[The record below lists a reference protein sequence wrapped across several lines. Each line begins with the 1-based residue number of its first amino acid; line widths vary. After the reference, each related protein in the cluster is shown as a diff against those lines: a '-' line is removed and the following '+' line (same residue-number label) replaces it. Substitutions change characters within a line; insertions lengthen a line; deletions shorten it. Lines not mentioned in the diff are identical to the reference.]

1 MLNSAHFF
9 VHFFHVKP
17 PSETSQLHVLW
28 RKCRCAHSEFC
39 CLCFCSLFSFFTA
52 AHFHLAF
59 VQILTASIKFSCCS
73 SNEIRLPWFLSLA
86 LAFCRYFS
94 RWALL
99 PCRLLSR
106 FLCLC
111 LSLYSK
117 FVDITIFMH
126 FRKKTPLHNLP
137 DLGSD
142 ESSVW
147 NFCARFS
154 DVIWRENQ
162 WLSVAKCRLFSQAI
176 LDLVNVFGNVFAH
189 HRKICANR
197 HSAKIP
203 MELYLRTFANKWD
216 WFCSRIQKYILGG
229 FLCNIRV

>member
-1 MLNSAHFF
+1 MLNSVLNSAPFF

-39 CLCFCSLFSFFTA
+39 CLCFSSLFSFFTA

-73 SNEIRLPWFLSLA
+73 SNEIRLLFISRSSVLSLFFSLSFTTLSPTFSFSLSFSFYIFQICGHNNFHVFPEKSTAGMICQIWVVTSHQCGISA
-86 LAFCRYFS
+86 LVSQTSFGG
-94 RWALL
+94 
-99 PCRLLSR
+99 
-106 FLCLC
+106 
-111 LSLYSK
+111 
-117 FVDITIFMH
+117 
-126 FRKKTPLHNLP
+126 KTS
-137 DLGSD
+137 G
-142 ESSVW
+142 
-147 NFCARFS
+147 
-154 DVIWRENQ
+154 
-162 WLSVAKCRLFSQAI
+162 SVAKCRLFSQAI

-203 MELYLRTFANKWD
+203 MELYLRTFANK
-216 WFCSRIQKYILGG
+216 
-229 FLCNIRV
+229 

>member
-1 MLNSAHFF
+1 MLNGDGNENGKKNQYVWSRAIALGLISKKQQQQQKKTTLHVLNSVLNSAHFF

-73 SNEIRLPWFLSLA
+73 SNEIRLPCFLSLA

-106 FLCLC
+106 FLCLS
-111 LSLYSK
+111 LSIYSR
-117 FVDITIFMH
+117 FVDIIIFMY
-126 FRKKTPLHNLP
+126 FPKKVPLA
-137 DLGSD
+137 
-142 ESSVW
+142 W
-147 NFCARFS
+147 FARS
-154 DVIWRENQ
+154 
-162 WLSVAKCRLFSQAI
+162 
-176 LDLVNVFGNVFAH
+176 G
-189 HRKICANR
+189 
-197 HSAKIP
+197 
-203 MELYLRTFANKWD
+203 
-216 WFCSRIQKYILGG
+216 
-229 FLCNIRV
+229 